1 MIPSFLPV
9 PHRAGPLIKRGSA
22 DCFIGASGVSGLTL
36 LKRGVVGDHHDAAL
50 ALNDLAFLTDFLDR
64 RSDFH
69 LLTILSTLKW
79 GYRRVKTA
87 RHPVLKSLQNL
98 PLFYRK
104 GLLSGL

>member
-1 MIPSFLPV
+1 MLRVF
-9 PHRAGPLIKRGSA
+9 A
-22 DCFIGASGVSGLTL
+22 
-36 LKRGVVGDHHDAAL
+36 DHHDAAL